1 MSVRILDNGDT
12 AAFYCSTSEVAF
24 GPLVHEDGD
33 HAADERA
40 EAFLRW
46 LPQDARRYDEA
57 ELLAQFSAW
66 LVQEA
71 AQWAREAGC
80 QGCGATWEGDED
92 DTVMPPAYCE
102 HCADERARDAAA
114 EQAHDLW
121 NDGAAS

>member
-1 MSVRILDNGDT
+1 MSVRILESGDT

-24 GPLVHEDGD
+24 GPLVHEDD
-33 HAADERA
+33 RHDAEERA

-57 ELLAQFSAW
+57 ELLRQFSAW

-80 QGCGATWEGDED
+80 QGCGAQWEGDD
-92 DTVMPPAYCE
+92 DVVPPAYCDA
-102 HCADERARDAAA
+102 CADERARDLW
-114 EQAHDLW
+114 HDE
-121 NDGAAS
+121 AAS